1 METSFVYGL
10 QYGQKTLE
18 ANLNGISNE
27 ESMQQI
33 DNINCINWLIGHIV
47 TVRQA
52 WIKKQRPGYNVYEAL
67 SSQYRTGNYFNADS
81 ANTIEQL
88 IGWEQEQQKI
98 LLDMAEKKEITNKDV
113 FISYMLHE
121 LYHVGQ
127 IGTVRKLLGK
137 GSGVGV

>member
-18 ANLNGISNE
+18 ANLRDISNE
-27 ESMQQI
+27 ESMLQV
-33 DNINCINWLIGHIV
+33 DNINCINWLMGHIV

-52 WIKKQRPGYNVYEAL
+52 WIQQQRPGYNIYEPL
-67 SSQYRTGNYFNADS
+67 SSQYRTGSYFNADN
-81 ANTIEQL
+81 ANSIEQL
-88 IGWEQEQQKI
+88 LGWEQEQQNI
-98 LLDMAEKKEITNKDV
+98 LTGMAQRNEIANKDV

-127 IGTVRKLLGK
+127 IGTVRKLIGK
-137 GSGVGV
+137 GSGVGI